1 MSWTSRLFAIPWVM
15 VGGIFIL
22 VIIGT
27 MALYS
32 ASDGTWTASVQQ
44 HLIRSALGFFLAF
57 FIALLPIKFLFRIS
71 FIIWLGFVGILVAL
85 PLIGVGAGATRWIN
99 LGFMN
104 FQPSEPTKIAVVL
117 LLARY
122 LSLRTFDQIDKLLIY
137 IPALLIAA
145 IPSALVLMQPDLGTG
160 LMIFVAGLAV
170 IFVSGLPKRYV
181 IIGISAVAACIPI
194 IWSQLYDY
202 QKARLLT
209 FLNPEKDIL
218 GAGWQITQ
226 SKIALGSGGLFG
238 KGFLQGSQSQLD
250 YLPEKQ
256 TDFVFTLIGEEF
268 GFIGNSAIIF
278 IYFLIIIS
286 ITGIGLRAKNRFSSL
301 VASGLAMVIFLYVFV
316 NIAMVTGV
324 LPVVGAPLPLLSY
337 GGTALLTVF
346 IILGISMNLSQNSQR
361 EDLEIS

>member
-1 MSWTSRLFAIPWVM
+1 MSWTSRLLAVPWGMVCAIL
-15 VGGIFIL
+15 FL
-22 VIIGT
+22 VLIGCL
-27 MALYS
+27 ALYS
-32 ASDGTWTASVQQ
+32 ASDGVWTVSVQQ
-44 HLIRSALGFFLAF
+44 HLMRSGLGFLIAI
-57 FIALLPIKFLFRIS
+57 FIAFLPINFLFRIS
-71 FIIWLGFVGILVAL
+71 FFVWLCFVAILMAM
-85 PLIGVGAGATRWIN
+85 PFIGVGAGATRWID

-104 FQPSEPTKIAVVL
+104 FQPSEPAKIAVIV

-122 LSLRTFDQIDKLLIY
+122 LSQRSFDQIYKLIFY
-137 IPALLIAA
+137 VPALLIIA
-145 IPSALVLMQPDLGTG
+145 ITASLIFVQPDLGTG
-160 LMIFVAGLAV
+160 LMLIVGGLAV

-181 IIGISAVAACIPI
+181 CMGIGLLAAAIPI

-209 FLNPEKDIL
+209 FLNPESDVL

-226 SKIALGSGGLFG
+226 SKIALGSGGMFG

-268 GFIGNSAIIF
+268 GFVGNVSIIL
-278 IYFLIIIS
+278 IYFLIIFS
-286 ITGIGLRAKNRFSSL
+286 ITGVGLKAKNRFTQL
-301 VASGLAMVIFLYVFV
+301 VSSGLAMTIFLYMFV

-337 GGTALLTVF
+337 GGTALLTMFV
-346 IILGISMNLSQNSQR
+346 ILGITINMSQNSHK
-361 EDLEIS
+361 EDLEVS

>member
-1 MSWTSRLFAIPWVM
+1 MSWTSRLLAVPWLM
-15 VGGIFIL
+15 VSSIFIL

-27 MALYS
+27 LALYS
-32 ASDGTWTASVQQ
+32 ASDGVWTTSVQQ
-44 HLIRSALGFFLAF
+44 HLIRSAIGFLLAAL
-57 FIALLPIKFLFRIS
+57 IAFLPINWLFRMS
-71 FIIWLGFVGILVAL
+71 FLVWLGFVVILVLL
-85 PLIGVGAGATRWIN
+85 PFVGVGAGATRWIN

-104 FQPSEPTKIAVVL
+104 FQPSEPAKIAVIL

-122 LSLRTFDQIDKLLIY
+122 FSLRTFDQIDKFLVY
-137 IPALLIAA
+137 IPAILIIS
-145 IPSALVLMQPDLGTG
+145 IPTALVLIQPDLGTG
-160 LMIFVAGLAV
+160 LMIFVAGISV

-181 IIGISAVAACIPI
+181 FLGLGIIASSVPI

-209 FLNPEKDIL
+209 FLNPEEDVL

-268 GFIGNSAIIF
+268 GFIGNITII
-278 IYFLIIIS
+278 IVYFLIILS
-286 ITGIGLRAKNRFSSL
+286 ITAIGFRAKNRFSRLS
-301 VASGLAMVIFLYVFV
+301 ASGLAMIIFLYVFV

-337 GGTALLTVF
+337 GGTAMLTVF
-346 IILGISMNLSQNSQR
+346 VILGISINLSQNTHK